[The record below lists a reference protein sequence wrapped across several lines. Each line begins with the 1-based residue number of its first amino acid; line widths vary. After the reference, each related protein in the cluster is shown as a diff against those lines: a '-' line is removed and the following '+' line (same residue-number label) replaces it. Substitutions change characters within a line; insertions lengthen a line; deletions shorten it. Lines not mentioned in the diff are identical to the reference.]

1 MVLVQD
7 CLEKPEK
14 SGLFSSASGILRPDE
29 SLAYV
34 QRMNTFRLEPFPILK
49 TDNLI
54 LRQLS
59 VADIGTIFEIFS
71 DDQVTQYYDLET
83 FTNFEQAEKLIA
95 HFQTRYEQREGI
107 RWAITRRMNG
117 EMIGTCGFNGFNRQA
132 SRAVIG
138 YDLLRSSWGQGATVQ
153 AVKGMLEFGFRRLEL
168 HRIEAFVDPENAASI
183 RVLEKLGFHREGLLR
198 DHGFWK
204 GKYWDVVSFSR
215 LRTDS

>member
-1 MVLVQD
+1 
-7 CLEKPEK
+7 
-14 SGLFSSASGILRPDE
+14 LFSSAAGILRPDE
-29 SLAYV
+29 RLACV
-34 QRMNTFRLEPFPILK
+34 LQMNTFGLEPFPILK
-49 TDNLI
+49 TDDLI

-59 VADIGTIFEIFS
+59 SSDSGTIFEIFS

-107 RWAITRRMNG
+107 RWAITRRSDG

-132 SRAVIG
+132 SRVVIG
-138 YDLLRSSWGQGATVQ
+138 YDLLRASWGQGATVQ

-168 HRIEAFVDPENAASI
+168 HRIEAYVDPENTASI
-183 RVLEKLGFHREGLLR
+183 RVLEKLGFQREGLLR